1 MKAAKTASM
10 ATMAIAGLS
19 LFFNSAFA
27 YTQDPSQGAVFYPTP
42 DGSAP
47 VDLNLQG
54 PCTASASK
62 ISVDSWGVSVT
73 STGAGTCVV
82 TYHYGANNLLETLT
96 ITQTPEFPT
105 GTIVLLISVSLLTL
119 ISSRARFKF
128 QISKRKS

>member
-1 MKAAKTASM
+1 MKAAKTGSM
-10 ATMAIAGLS
+10 AAVVMVGLS
-19 LFFNSAFA
+19 LFFNAAFA

-47 VDLNLQG
+47 VDLTLQG

-73 STGAGTCVV
+73 STGSGTCIVK
-82 TYHYGANNLLETLT
+82 YHYGANNLSQTLT

-105 GTIVLLISVSLLTL
+105 GAIVLLISISLLIL
-119 ISSRARFKF
+119 LSSRTRFKNF
-128 QISKRKS
+128 

>member
-1 MKAAKTASM
+1 MKAAKTGIIA
-10 ATMAIAGLS
+10 AIVIAGLS
-19 LFFNSAFA
+19 LFFNAAFA

-47 VDLNLQG
+47 VDLTLQG
-54 PCTASASK
+54 PCTASAGK

-73 STGAGTCVV
+73 STGAGTCVI

-105 GTIVLLISVSLLTL
+105 GAIVLLVSISLLIV
-119 ISSRARFKF
+119 ISYRIRFRF
-128 QISKRKS
+128 LVRS